1 MYEYVLFLHAI
12 RGRKNRFVTVE
23 GEKGEKLLKVN
34 L

>member
-12 RGRKNRFVTVE
+12 RGRKKIVTVE
-23 GEKGEKLLKVN
+23 GEKGEKLLKMN